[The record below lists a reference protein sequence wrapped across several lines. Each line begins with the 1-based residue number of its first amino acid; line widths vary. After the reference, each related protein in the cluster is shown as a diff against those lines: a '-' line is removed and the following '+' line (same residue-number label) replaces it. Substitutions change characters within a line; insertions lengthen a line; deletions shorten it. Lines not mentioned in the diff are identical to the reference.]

1 MHNQQPKTME
11 NLRFLL
17 GALLMPAA
25 TPGSF
30 GAPACLSL
38 PANLDGWW
46 PADGIADDI
55 AGTAKGTLP
64 GGATAVASGVL
75 GTAFSSDGAN
85 RYVQIPESPALRST
99 VEYSSNLDHW
109 FGAGGVTLV
118 GSQAV
123 FTESMTGPHR
133 FCRAR
138 LLP

>member
-1 MHNQQPKTME
+1 ME
-11 NLRFLL
+11 DLHFLL

-30 GAPACLSL
+30 GAPGCLSI
-38 PANLDGWW
+38 PANLVGWW

-64 GGATAVASGVL
+64 GGATAVASGIV

-85 RYVQIPESPALRST
+85 SYVQIPDSAALRPT
-99 VEYSSNLDHW
+99 VEYSSDLEHW
-109 FGAGGVTLV
+109 FKAGRVTLV
-118 GSQAV
+118 GNQAV

-138 LLP
+138 RLP